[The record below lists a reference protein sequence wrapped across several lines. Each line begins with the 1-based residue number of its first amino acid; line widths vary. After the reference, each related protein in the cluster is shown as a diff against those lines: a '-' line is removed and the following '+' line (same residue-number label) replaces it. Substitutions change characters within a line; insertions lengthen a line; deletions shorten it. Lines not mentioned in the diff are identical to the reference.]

1 MDRIIKFRGKIKDN
15 GKWIY
20 GDLLQGCKMCN
31 IYEISDC
38 ESFDGNRIEIDKNT
52 IGQFTG
58 LYDKNAKEIYERRHN
73 KFSRCRR
80 RRIRI

>member
-1 MDRIIKFRGKIKDN
+1 MDRIIKFRGKRKDN
-15 GKWIY
+15 GNWIY

-38 ESFDGNRIEIDKNT
+38 ESFDGTRIEVNKKT

-58 LYDKNAKEIYERRHN
+58 LYDKNTKEIYERRYSKN
-73 KFSRCRR
+73 NRKEKY
-80 RRIRI
+80 IKT